1 MTFLNRVTPFHRS
14 ALIRVHQPESEDANV
29 ICLLSG
35 GTQTLSRGV
44 RRVYVI
50 TGTAWLA
57 DNGNDIVLNA
67 GGSIELT
74 NRRYPTVISALKNSP
89 LVYRVEE

>member
-1 MTFLNRVTPFHRS
+1 MTFLNRVMPVHGST
-14 ALIRVHQPESEDANV
+14 LIRAHQPDNEDANV

-35 GTQTLSRGV
+35 GTQTLSRRV

-50 TGTAWLA
+50 TGTAWVSVH
-57 DNGNDIVLNA
+57 GEDIVVNA
-67 GGSIELT
+67 GGSIVL
-74 NRRYPTVISALKNSP
+74 NRSRYPAVISALQNRP